1 MKNRQEPARRG
12 YERTTGVS
20 SFGHYLRQLRQAA
33 GLTQEELAE
42 RAGLTADGIGVLE
55 RGARRRPQPHTVR
68 ALATALGLNDDERAV
83 LVAAVPGRGDAVVEA
98 AAPAT
103 LRSPGV
109 GQSGLPASL
118 TTLVGREGEI
128 DAVLGLLG
136 RPDVCLLTL
145 TGPGGVGKTRL
156 AIAVA
161 GLAEDFPAGV
171 AFVALAPLHD
181 PAGVL
186 GTVAEA
192 LGVRDSGG
200 PSALNVLTTALRDH
214 RVLLLLDNFEQVA
227 EAAGE
232 VAALLLA
239 CPGLKILVTSRA
251 ALRVGGEQEYR
262 VAALA
267 LPTDDRALA
276 ATLAVAPAVRLF
288 VERARLVAPDFALT
302 AANGAAVA
310 AICRRLDGLPLAIEL
325 AAARVA
331 LLPPPIL
338 LDRLERGLP
347 TLGEGPRDLPER
359 QRTLRRTLAWSHD
372 LLGECER
379 RLYRRLAVFSGGC
392 TVEAV
397 EAVCGDE
404 GEALAEDGADT
415 LSSLAALVDQSLLLR
430 AELPPDTPDMPGTP
444 RLVLLETIRKDALA
458 RLAASGEAETYR
470 RRHADYYLALLERSA
485 LDLTGA
491 QQAAWGAL
499 VAPELL
505 RERDNF
511 RAALT
516 WAREHDRV
524 ELALRLAG
532 LLWSIWAALGTIDAG
547 RRDLEATLALDGAD
561 ADEFAAVRA
570 RALHGVGVLAETQGD
585 WTAAHDYYAAS
596 LALRRALDDRLG
608 IARSVL
614 SVGYTV
620 LERGDGPVAEAAFME
635 ARDRY
640 RDLGD
645 QRGAAYA
652 ISGLGYIALY
662 AGDTVGSRPLHRE
675 SLAIYRAIDDP
686 RGIAHALAGLGYV
699 ALAESAFDEARALH
713 EESLAQ
719 SRALGDRGSVVH
731 RLSALGTIALLESDT
746 ARAADYLREGVA
758 LANELGGSEV
768 LSALYRDLAL
778 IALREDDLPRAVALL
793 GESVRLAR
801 RHRGADTAV
810 TLDYVA
816 RVAGVAGLPQ
826 RCALLHGAAAALRE
840 QIGAPMPPTEQ
851 QEWEPIRDAARARL
865 GDAAWVAR
873 CAEGRGLS
881 LARALAAARDVL
893 TLVQSGARA
902 AGEEQAETR

>member
-1 MKNRQEPARRG
+1 
-12 YERTTGVS
+12 VS

-68 ALATALGLNDDERAV
+68 ALATALGLNDAERAA

-136 RPDVCLLTL
+136 RPDVRLLTL

-214 RVLLLLDNFEQVA
+214 RALLLLDNFEQVA

-262 VAALA
+262 VTALA

-302 AANGAAVA
+302 ATNGAAVA

-444 RLVLLETIRKDALA
+444 RLVLLETIREDALA

-499 VAPELL
+499 VAPDLL

-778 IALREDDLPRAVALL
+778 IALRGGDLPRAVALL

>member
-1 MKNRQEPARRG
+1 M
-12 YERTTGVS
+12 S

-68 ALATALGLNDDERAV
+68 ALATALGLNDDERAA

-128 DAVLGLLG
+128 DAVLSLLG
-136 RPDVCLLTL
+136 RPDVRLLTL

-161 GLAEDFPAGV
+161 GLAEDFPDGV

-302 AANGAAVA
+302 ATNGAVVT

-379 RLYRRLAVFSGGC
+379 RLYRCLAVFSGGC

-397 EAVCGDE
+397 EAVCGAE

-444 RLVLLETIRKDALA
+444 RLVLLETIREDALA
-458 RLAASGEAETYR
+458 RLGASGEAETYR

-547 RRDLEATLALDGAD
+547 RRDLEATLALDGAG

-596 LALRRALDDRLG
+596 LALRRALDDQLG

-645 QRGAAYA
+645 QRGVAYA

-675 SLAIYRAIDDP
+675 SLAISRAIDDP

-731 RLSALGTIALLESDT
+731 RLSALGTIALLEGDT

-778 IALREDDLPRAVALL
+778 IALRGGDLPRAVALL

-816 RVAGVAGLPQ
+816 RVAGMTGLPQ

-851 QEWEPIRDAARARL
+851 QEWEPIRDAARAQL

-873 CAEGRGLS
+873 CAEGRDLS